1 LIDLRNGHAAPQL
14 NLEGDQTHLASE
26 NPRCPTVALGL
37 EQMLEA
43 LMSPDNAWFCCPIYT
58 TRVLPIPH
66 ERDLIA
72 LSFHRP
78 SKHAADEMALES

>member
-1 LIDLRNGHAAPQL
+1 
-14 NLEGDQTHLASE
+14 
-26 NPRCPTVALGL
+26 
-37 EQMLEA
+37 MLEA